1 MKETER
7 QLVFLAEHGIEF
19 VVVGG
24 VAATLH
30 GSSYVTHDLDVCYSR
45 DGANLERLARALKSV
60 NARLRG
66 APEGLPFILDA
77 ETLRRGLNFTFMTDI
92 GPMDFLGEVAG
103 VGGHR
108 EARAE
113 AVIKELFGHQY
124 SVLALDRLI
133 ASKRAAGR
141 TKDLLVLPELEAILE
156 CQQENPAEVNN

>member
-60 NARLRG
+60 ARHHATRPGTVRFENCSCGLGNNIPTLVGFTG
-66 APEGLPFILDA
+66 AGFVSLA
-77 ETLRRGLNFTFMTDI
+77 STLL
-92 GPMDFLGEVAG
+92 
-103 VGGHR
+103 
-108 EARAE
+108 
-113 AVIKELFGHQY
+113 
-124 SVLALDRLI
+124 
-133 ASKRAAGR
+133 
-141 TKDLLVLPELEAILE
+141 
-156 CQQENPAEVNN
+156 